1 MLLLIKHILL
11 SRREPVAAVHA
22 WHTFLFQVRLSNAHQ
37 HMPSLDTDV
46 LTGRQHD

>member
-22 WHTFLFQVRLSNAHQ
+22 WHTFLFQVRLSNAH
-37 HMPSLDTDV
+37 PSLDTDV